1 MECFRKL
8 GPDIVSHNVHWA
20 YGPNQKST
28 RGMQSTLKGL
38 GTGFHTYGVE
48 WTPEKYTFYVDG
60 MKFYEVTQGISKIKE
75 YMILSME
82 YPGNP
87 QDMVRSILPDAMIVD
102 YVRVWQKPGVN

>member
-1 MECFRKL
+1 
-8 GPDIVSHNVHWA
+8 
-20 YGPNQKST
+20 
-28 RGMQSTLKGL
+28 MQSTLKGL
-38 GTGFHTYGVE
+38 GTGFHTFGVE
-48 WTPEKYTFYVDG
+48 WTPEKYIFYVDG

-102 YVRVWQKPGVN
+102 YVRVWQKPGMN

>member
-1 MECFRKL
+1 
-8 GPDIVSHNVHWA
+8 
-20 YGPNQKST
+20 
-28 RGMQSTLKGL
+28 
-38 GTGFHTYGVE
+38 
-48 WTPEKYTFYVDG
+48 VDG